1 MHCSGD
7 KQAVPLMIGTML
19 PALVYD
25 YGCASNEA
33 AIVFILINFDSIC
46 TGLKR
51 AQGCC
56 YRVLA
61 DAEAGHRSLIEFV
74 YGNEIAVYSHLQ

>member
-1 MHCSGD
+1 
-7 KQAVPLMIGTML
+7 MIGTML

-33 AIVFILINFDSIC
+33 AVVFVNIKGISARC
-46 TGLKR
+46 KR
-51 AQGCC
+51 PKCCC

-61 DAEAGHRSLIEFV
+61 DAEAGHRSPIEFV
-74 YGNEIAVYSHLQ
+74 YGDEIAVYSHLQ